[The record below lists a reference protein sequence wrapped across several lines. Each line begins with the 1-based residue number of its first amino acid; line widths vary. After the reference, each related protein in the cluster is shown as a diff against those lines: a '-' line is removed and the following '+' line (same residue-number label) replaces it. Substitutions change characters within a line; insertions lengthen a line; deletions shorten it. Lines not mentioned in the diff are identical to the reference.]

1 MVTQFMS
8 SRRSFVPALLV
19 FLFAVT
25 GCGKD
30 TSPTSPT
37 ATTFQLT
44 GRVVEAAAGT
54 SLTGA
59 TLTVVDGPNAGKQA
73 TTGGDGRYTLPNLIA
88 SAFTLRVQHVGYLD
102 YAQDVTI
109 TSDAT
114 IDVRL
119 TFARTLNSGW
129 VGGEFLVTFDG
140 ERIST
145 RVTTAQVT
153 QNGAAVSGRFTGAD
167 GSSGTLTGRV
177 GGTQFVGSMGVEFV
191 SGSRHC
197 RGTAANVTGAAT
209 GDIITLGAPSVA
221 LETCS
226 GAATDLQ
233 LTLTP

>member
-1 MVTQFMS
+1 V
-8 SRRSFVPALLV
+8 
-19 FLFAVT
+19 
-25 GCGKD
+25 
-30 TSPTSPT
+30 
-37 ATTFQLT
+37 ATFHIM
-44 GRVVEAAAGT
+44 GRVVEAGGGT
-54 SLTGA
+54 NLA
-59 TLTVVDGPNAGKQA
+59 DVTLTVIDGPNAGRQA
-73 TTGGDGRYTLPNLIA
+73 TTGGDGRYVLENLLPG
-88 SAFTLRVQHVGYLD
+88 AFTLRAQHVGYYD
-102 YAQDVTI
+102 FAQEVTI
-109 TSDAT
+109 TSNAN
-114 IDVRL
+114 IDLRM

-153 QNGAAVSGRFTGAD
+153 QNGAAVNGRFTGAD

-197 RGTAANVTGAAT
+197 RGTAANVTGTAT
-209 GDIITLGAPSVA
+209 GDNITLGAPTVA
-221 LETCS
+221 LETCG